1 MNSEKTAKL
10 PSLPLPSFPGMP
22 LLGPT
27 QLGAGL
33 PVPPP
38 PLPAGLP
45 MLSGYLSAQLLV
57 EKQQQY
63 LAAAAAAA
71 SGSHQHNHLNH
82 VSTQPGKCSVFIT
95 IIYRKR
101 FHTYNFSGELA
112 IFILASWVS
121 FHCNI
126 YGNEVK
132 TAISKISYLKI
143 VKMAKTALIASYC
156 VRVTYAI
163 FHIYAIYN
171 K

>member
-71 SGSHQHNHLNH
+71 SGSHQQNHLNH

-95 IIYRKR
+95 IIYRER
-101 FHTYNFSGELA
+101 FDTYNFSGEVA

-121 FHCNI
+121 LHCNI
-126 YGNEVK
+126 YGIEVK

-143 VKMAKTALIASYC
+143 VKMAKTQ
-156 VRVTYAI
+156 R
-163 FHIYAIYN
+163 
-171 K
+171 

>member
-38 PLPAGLP
+38 PFPAGLP

-95 IIYRKR
+95 IIYCKR
-101 FHTYNFSGELA
+101 FHTYNFSSELA

-121 FHCNI
+121 FHSNI

-143 VKMAKTALIASYC
+143 VEMAKTALIASYC
-156 VRVTYAI
+156 VRVT
-163 FHIYAIYN
+163 
-171 K
+171 